1 MAHKLASVAVIA
13 VLLALPASSA
23 LACAEMLASADECP
37 MENEGG
43 QPAPEP
49 AKTSCCY
56 ISAAEPAVG
65 STPVKLL
72 KATVLAAPHTVA
84 APAPAVP
91 QQPQYSLHGSS
102 PGHGSSLQQLFCIF
116 LI

>member
-37 MENEGG
+37 MDEGR
-43 QPAPEP
+43 QPTPEP

-72 KATVLAAPHTVA
+72 KGAIAVAPQVVA